1 MMALQAQ
8 QQQQQ
13 QQQSQGDDSMGA
25 ASPPPPPPPSRE
37 LSSMVPPVAPQQQ
50 QQQQQ
55 QQQDSSAMDVDEPV
69 QQLQQ
74 RVQKRQLS
82 PVVPS
87 QFMSSPAAR
96 NSSSAGATSA
106 GVTQNLLQSA
116 TAASV
121 KAQPKSS
128 VTPAVSKPA
137 AANTSTL
144 SGSGS
149 GTKTTGLTAE
159 QRANAVLKKVFRF
172 TLNKRD
178 PADVYTYVGDTDA
191 AATSDSTTDSTT
203 EQLMNVKNLPELL
216 ASRLGM
222 NVSGE
227 GGGFSYLAKAFT
239 RCHEEM
245 QTALRRSEKVS
256 Q

>member
-13 QQQSQGDDSMGA
+13 QQSQGDVSMDA
-25 ASPPPPPPPSRE
+25 ASPPFPPPPPPPSRE
-37 LSSMVPPVAPQQQ
+37 PSSMVPPAAATPL
-50 QQQQQ
+50 QQ
-55 QQQDSSAMDVDEPV
+55 QQQDSSAMDVDEPAE
-69 QQLQQ
+69 QQQQQQ

-87 QFMSSPAAR
+87 QSVSSPAAR
-96 NSSSAGATSA
+96 NSSATTA
-106 GVTQNLLQSA
+106 GVTNSVIQSA
-116 TAASV
+116 AAAAV
-121 KAQPKSS
+121 KAQPTSS
-128 VTPAVSKPA
+128 VTPAVSKPT

-149 GTKTTGLTAE
+149 GTKTTSLTAE
-159 QRANAVLKKVFRF
+159 QRVNAVLKKVFRF

-178 PADVYTYVGDTDA
+178 PADVYTYVGDSDDITATATD
-191 AATSDSTTDSTT
+191 TTA

-222 NVSGE
+222 SANGE
-227 GGGFSYLAKAFT
+227 GGGLSYLAKAFT

-256 Q
+256 SML